1 MSTTSTGRTACP
13 SCGQRRP
20 VHLADCVIM
29 SARAAELDRYA
40 TRAVTRPRAYSIAEL
55 ERIAGVV
62 IAQRDERGL
71 DAPVTI
77 DWPSGITDTL
87 TAETTLRDQLQAL
100 LEHVEAAIGRAA
112 DDVLPRPGK
121 CYERVVAA
129 LLEDRPLEVETV
141 VPMPSVVRNGLLELA
156 RAADAAGV
164 SLHALLTSDLADHRL
179 GPRVPNHGTSK
190 AHQRSIGGIGF
201 KAGNW
206 MSAIARTV
214 ADVLGVAV
222 LRPTSQRRAPAEQ
235 AVLAVAPA
243 HA

>member
-1 MSTTSTGRTACP
+1 
-13 SCGQRRP
+13 
-20 VHLADCVIM
+20 
-29 SARAAELDRYA
+29 
-40 TRAVTRPRAYSIAEL
+40 
-55 ERIAGVV
+55 
-62 IAQRDERGL
+62 
-71 DAPVTI
+71 
-77 DWPSGITDTL
+77 
-87 TAETTLRDQLQAL
+87 
-100 LEHVEAAIGRAA
+100 
-112 DDVLPRPGK
+112 
-121 CYERVVAA
+121 
-129 LLEDRPLEVETV
+129 
-141 VPMPSVVRNGLLELA
+141 MPSAVRNGLLELA

-164 SLHALLTSDLADHRL
+164 SLYALLTSDLADHRL

-190 AHQRSIGGIGF
+190 AHQCSTGGIGF